1 MGGGS
6 RTRILLVLGL
16 LLALLGG
23 AWWLLRGDEPSS
35 EDSAASETESNAAA
49 SLPQAELPAGG
60 AADPAGLA
68 REAASGAPEAP
79 LARSAADGFLVKVVD
94 EATRTPIAGAEVM
107 WLYPEQWL
115 HERGHDG
122 LHFGWA
128 RESAPRVLTG
138 ADGFAVLPHITG
150 AMWIGACTAEAS
162 RCFFYYPGQLELPL
176 TIALKSELQQAVRVV
191 DPSGRAV
198 AGACVGL
205 LREKIVL
212 VTATTDADGTAVLR
226 DLQAVRS
233 TGKQPPAYFLALVG
247 PTGSAQRIA
256 FDYDAPPATPPV
268 LQLALGGEVEILLQD
283 AQGQPLA
290 GVWPVQLRVD
300 DPQRAG
306 WSGTEE
312 NADALTLPARDGRV
326 RFTHVALEQPLQA
339 ALRRGDE
346 ERAVYARFAG
356 PHSVG
361 ERVTAV
367 IQLKDD
373 APWIALRVLGPS
385 GEPLPGLRLLAEFAM
400 EHGSGNGRTTWGAV
414 GRALDADSRLT
425 FEALGDERVN
435 TVDRT
440 FRRLVELSAT
450 DPRSGDSWSAMR
462 ELSAPLAPG
471 LNELGELRL
480 EKTPLVV
487 EGSVRRSD
495 GQPLGERLN
504 MQIQVRDAGGAW
516 NASPRRLA
524 TLWQGSRFRIEGR
537 MPPGELRIQAWLSS
551 GSRAEI
557 PFALGATGV
566 EIVLDPAIS
575 LSGTMLLD
583 SDVPLQAVLLEF
595 KDSTRSRVTRIAPD
609 GAWTLSGLTDGVYA
623 MSLQEHWSGRKLW
636 SLEGLAIAG
645 GQPAD
650 PSILQVDLRGKIR
663 PIRIEVVDPEGQPVE
678 NWQIRLRGIEPH
690 SWRERPKNYDDRIL
704 SSGAPLEFDVRAD
717 RFALVEVRGALA
729 DQRITLPR
737 GIAVRVAILSP
748 SPLPD
753 DLEYSVGL
761 HDTANQLGGESYLDA
776 AGTAEVWVP
785 VAGTYRLEVRAR
797 GRHGDR
803 SMTSGIR
810 LDAETRARRDV
821 VIPAEGLPDAIP
833 IGLHLENLEE
843 VRKRHNE

>member
-23 AWWLLRGDEPSS
+23 AWWLLRGAVPSS
-35 EDSAASETESNAAA
+35 EDSAASGTESNAAA
-49 SLPQAELPAGG
+49 SPPQAELPA
-60 AADPAGLA
+60 AAEPDPAGLD
-68 REAASGAPEAP
+68 REAAAGAPETP
-79 LARSAADGFLVKVVD
+79 LARSPADGFLVKVVD

-128 RESAPRVLTG
+128 RASAPRVLTG

-150 AMWIGACTAEAS
+150 AVWIGACTAEAS

-176 TIALKSELQQAVRVV
+176 TIALRPELQQAVRVV
-191 DPSGRAV
+191 DPAGRAV
-198 AGACVGL
+198 AGACVGF

-212 VTATTDADGTAVLR
+212 VTATTDADGMAVLR

-283 AQGQPLA
+283 ARGQPLT

-326 RFTHVALEQPLQA
+326 LFTHVALEQPLQA

-356 PHSVG
+356 PRSAG

-367 IQLKDD
+367 IQVKED

-400 EHGSGNGRTTWGAV
+400 EHGSGNGRTSWGAV

-471 LNELGELRL
+471 LNELGEVRL

-495 GQPLGERLN
+495 GQPLGERPS
-504 MQIQVRDAGGAW
+504 MQIQLRDAGGAW
-516 NASPRRLA
+516 TSTERRLA
-524 TLWQGSRFRIEGR
+524 TSWQGPRFRIVGR
-537 MPPGELRIQAWLSS
+537 VPPGELRIQAWLSS
-551 GSRAEI
+551 GSRAEV
-557 PFALGATGV
+557 PFEIGATGV
-566 EIVLDPAIS
+566 EIVLDPSVPLTGTIRLDPDIPPRAVALEFKNEAFLRQASTDNGVWS
-575 LSGTMLLD
+575 LSGLPDGIYTM
-583 SDVPLQAVLLEF
+583 SFLEF
-595 KDSTRSRVTRIAPD
+595 WSNRS
-609 GAWTLSGLTDGVYA
+609 
-623 MSLQEHWSGRKLW
+623 LW
-636 SLEGLAIAG
+636 SVENLAVTNG
-645 GQPAD
+645 KPAD
-650 PSILQVDLRGKIR
+650 PSVLEVDLRGRIR
-663 PIRIEVVDPEGQPVE
+663 PIKIEVVDPEGMAIE
-678 NWQIRLRGIEPH
+678 KWQIRLLGDDQTYWRDPPRG
-690 SWRERPKNYDDRIL
+690 YGDRIL
-704 SSGAPLEFDVRAD
+704 SSGAPLNFDIRAD
-717 RFALVEVRGALA
+717 RFAPVEVRGVVA
-729 DQRITLPR
+729 DQRIMLPR

-748 SPLPD
+748 TPLPD

-761 HDTANQLGGESYLDA
+761 HDEANQMGGESYLDA

-803 SMTSGIR
+803 GETSGLR
-810 LDAETRARRDV
+810 LDPETRARRDV
-821 VIPAEGLPDAIP
+821 VVPAEGLAGVVP

-843 VRKRHNE
+843 VRKRYNP